1 MAPFSLLVGKKK
13 ERVKNMAKIRQNN
26 ASTLFR
32 VIVLP
37 ATVLCA
43 VFRKP
48 AFQWL
53 TVAALALWL
62 LILLIGHIKGK
73 TGKRVSPRRR
83 DRKTKSEDQ
92 VVAAQTEDARRAE
105 SESEQ
110 QERLTD
116 QELCLVRQINSRVT
130 EQLKDTYPAVS
141 WLWVKR
147 PTADEFSQGGAWRIK
162 LANTEPFNFA
172 EVSLHKDGRLV
183 ITMIQAVFL
192 KDAKSAEE
200 EQDDLKQSEIL
211 ERVDVKSW
219 YSSAGERILS
229 DIVDDLNSQG
239 HKRAVVKEDGS
250 VVITQ
255 SGKEEAVDMIPNF
268 PPRAVWDE
276 FCQLLR
282 EDDYE
287 ASIQP
292 NGLAL
297 AW

>member
-130 EQLKDTYPAVS
+130 EQLRTHT
-141 WLWVKR
+141 R
-147 PTADEFSQGGAWRIK
+147 QC
-162 LANTEPFNFA
+162 
-172 EVSLHKDGRLV
+172 H
-183 ITMIQAVFL
+183 
-192 KDAKSAEE
+192 
-200 EQDDLKQSEIL
+200 
-211 ERVDVKSW
+211 
-219 YSSAGERILS
+219 
-229 DIVDDLNSQG
+229 
-239 HKRAVVKEDGS
+239 GS
-250 VVITQ
+250 
-255 SGKEEAVDMIPNF
+255 G
-268 PPRAVWDE
+268 
-276 FCQLLR
+276 
-282 EDDYE
+282 
-287 ASIQP
+287 
-292 NGLAL
+292 
-297 AW
+297 

>member
-1 MAPFSLLVGKKK
+1 M
-13 ERVKNMAKIRQNN
+13 
-26 ASTLFR
+26 
-32 VIVLP
+32 
-37 ATVLCA
+37 
-43 VFRKP
+43 
-48 AFQWL
+48 
-53 TVAALALWL
+53 
-62 LILLIGHIKGK
+62 
-73 TGKRVSPRRR
+73 
-83 DRKTKSEDQ
+83 
-92 VVAAQTEDARRAE
+92 
-105 SESEQ
+105 
-110 QERLTD
+110 
-116 QELCLVRQINSRVT
+116 
-130 EQLKDTYPAVS
+130 S